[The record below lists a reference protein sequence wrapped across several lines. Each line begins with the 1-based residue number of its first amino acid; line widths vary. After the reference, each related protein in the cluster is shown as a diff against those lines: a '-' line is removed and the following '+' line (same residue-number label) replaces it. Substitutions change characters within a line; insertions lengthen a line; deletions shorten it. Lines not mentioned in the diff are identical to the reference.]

1 MNINLEQKYSDDPRV
16 IEARK
21 QLENAISDCKR
32 DEKEKAKTEREE
44 YKKWYASLS
53 EMERMDEDIRKIK
66 ENSKIRTKRLVEK
79 KKKLEL
85 KTAND
90 IKRDTRTHLLC
101 QVAGELSSI
110 LKKEFGRDLE
120 EGDEKIFA
128 EFLYS
133 QFQSGELIFPV
144 YWKKAEEKLKNEAQT
159 NE

>member
-1 MNINLEQKYSDDPRV
+1 MNINIEQKYNDDPRV

-21 QLENAISDCKR
+21 QLENAISDCER

-53 EMERMDEDIRKIK
+53 DEERIDEDMRKMK
-66 ENSKIRTKRLVEK
+66 EKMKLLAEK
-79 KKKLEL
+79 KKKLKV

-110 LKKEFGRDLE
+110 LKKELGRDLE

-133 QFQSGELIFPV
+133 RFQSGELMFPV
-144 YWKKAEEKLKNEAQT
+144 YWKKAEEKLKNGAQT
-159 NE
+159 NG

>member
-1 MNINLEQKYSDDPRV
+1 MNINIEQKYSDDPRV

-21 QLENAISDCKR
+21 QLENAISDCER

-53 EMERMDEDIRKIK
+53 DEERIDEDMRKMK
-66 ENSKIRTKRLVEK
+66 EKMKLLAEK
-79 KKKLEL
+79 KKKLKV

-110 LKKEFGRDLE
+110 LKKELGRDLE

-133 QFQSGELIFPV
+133 RFQSGELMFPV
-144 YWKKAEEKLKNEAQT
+144 YWKKAEEKLKNGAQT
-159 NE
+159 NG